1 VSAPEGPQTAGRPSG
16 AVIYDR
22 GYRSYEGERRGR
34 GAIRRAI
41 ARDGIRRI
49 LGLRRKA
56 RRKILPWS
64 LLVIGV
70 VMAAVIIGLHFVA
83 GSISAGIA
91 EGLPSYP
98 NLFDLYS
105 RVALLF
111 IAVTGPEL
119 LIPDRTQGV
128 LSVYFS
134 RPMRV
139 SDYLTGK
146 VLAYL
151 TVAGAIYIVPQI
163 LLHVGLAALSE
174 DGFLAY
180 LGSNLDI
187 LWKVP
192 VVALGF
198 LAVHGGLLAILSS
211 LIDRTGFA
219 AAAYLAILTA
229 GNGIAGV
236 IAAADFPGSNFVAL
250 LALDDHARVVRD
262 WVFDVSLGLYRPEEA
277 GFEPWVSAVAIAMV
291 ALIGSWFAYRRYRE
305 QA

>member
-1 VSAPEGPQTAGRPSG
+1 MIGGAGGGSSG
-16 AVIYDR
+16 MSDAVIYDR

-83 GSISAGIA
+83 GSIAAGIE

-139 SDYLTGK
+139 RDYLAGK
-146 VLAYL
+146 IYAYL
-151 TVAGAIYIVPQI
+151 TVAGAIYVVPQI
-163 LLHVGLAALSE
+163 LLHLGLAGLSD

-180 LGSNLDI
+180 LGANLDV

-192 VVALGF
+192 TAALGF

-236 IAAADFPGSNFVAL
+236 IADADFPGSRFVAL
-250 LALDDHARVVRD
+250 LALDDHARYVRD
-262 WVFDVSLGLYRPEEA
+262 WVFDTSLGLYRPEES
-277 GFEPWVSAVAIAMV
+277 GFEPWVSAVAIALV
-291 ALIGSWFAYRRYRE
+291 AVIGAWFTYRRYRK

>member
-1 VSAPEGPQTAGRPSG
+1 VSLGEGISRSSD

-22 GYRSYEGERRGR
+22 GYRSYEGDRRGR

-56 RRKILPWS
+56 RRKVLPWS
-64 LLVIGV
+64 LIVIGF
-70 VMAAVIIGLHFVA
+70 VMAAVIIGLHFAA
-83 GSISAGIA
+83 GSIAAGVA
-91 EGLPSYP
+91 EGLPTYP
-98 NLFDLYS
+98 HLFDLYS

-111 IAVTGPEL
+111 MAVTGPEL

-139 SDYLTGK
+139 GDYLVGK
-146 VLAYL
+146 LIAYL
-151 TVAGAIYIVPQI
+151 VVAGALYLLPQI
-163 LLHVGLAALSE
+163 LLHLGLAGLSE

-180 LGSNLDI
+180 LGANLDV

-198 LAVHGGLLAILSS
+198 LAVHGGLLAILAS

-236 IAAADFPGSNFVAL
+236 IADADFPGSEFVAL

-262 WVFDVSLGLYRPEEA
+262 WVFDVSLGLYRPQEA
-277 GFEPWVSAVAIAMV
+277 GFEPWVSAVSIALV
-291 ALIGSWFAYRRYRE
+291 AVFGTWFAYRRYRK

>member
-1 VSAPEGPQTAGRPSG
+1 VSGRRSVGPADRLE

-34 GAIRRAI
+34 SAIRWAI

-83 GSISAGIA
+83 GSIAAGVA
-91 EGLPSYP
+91 EGLPTYP
-98 NLFDLYS
+98 HLFDLYS

-139 SDYLTGK
+139 RDYLTGK
-146 VLAYL
+146 LIAYL
-151 TVAGAIYIVPQI
+151 VVAGAIYIVPQI
-163 LLHVGLAALSE
+163 LLHLGLAGLSE
-174 DGFLAY
+174 GGFLAY
-180 LGSNLDI
+180 LGANLDV

-211 LIDRTGFA
+211 LIDRPGFA

-236 IAAADFPGSNFVAL
+236 IADADFPGSKYVAL

-262 WVFDVSLGLYRPEEA
+262 WVFDVSLGLYRPQES
-277 GFEPWVSAVAIAMV
+277 GFEPWVSAAAIAVV
-291 ALIGSWFAYRRYRE
+291 AVVGASFAYRRYRK

>member
-1 VSAPEGPQTAGRPSG
+1 MSLGEGSPRSAD

-56 RRKILPWS
+56 RRKLLPWS
-64 LLVIGV
+64 LIVIGF
-70 VMAAVIIGLHFVA
+70 VMAAVIIGLHFVS
-83 GSISAGIA
+83 GSIAAGAA
-91 EGLPSYP
+91 EGLPTYP

-111 IAVTGPEL
+111 MAVTGPEL

-139 SDYLTGK
+139 GDYLVGK
-146 VLAYL
+146 LIAYL
-151 TVAGAIYIVPQI
+151 AVAGAIYLLPQI
-163 LLHVGLAALSE
+163 LLHLGLAGLSE
-174 DGFLAY
+174 TGFLAY
-180 LGSNLDI
+180 LGANLGV

-198 LAVHGGLLAILSS
+198 LAVHGGLLAILAS

-236 IAAADFPGSNFVAL
+236 IADADFPGSEFVAL

-262 WVFDVSLGLYRPEEA
+262 WVFDVSLGPYRPQEE
-277 GFEPWVSAVAIAMV
+277 GFEPWVSAVAIALV
-291 ALIGSWFAYRRYRE
+291 ALLGAWFAYRRYRK

>member
-1 VSAPEGPQTAGRPSG
+1 VSLAERAPGSSD

-34 GAIRRAI
+34 RAIRRAI

-56 RRKILPWS
+56 RRKVLPWS
-64 LLVIGV
+64 LMVIGF

-83 GSISAGIA
+83 GSIAAAVA
-91 EGLPSYP
+91 EGLPTYP
-98 NLFDLYS
+98 HLFDLYS

-134 RPMRV
+134 RPMKV
-139 SDYLTGK
+139 GDYLLGK
-146 VLAYL
+146 LIAYL
-151 TVAGAIYIVPQI
+151 AVAGAIYLLPQI
-163 LLHVGLAALSE
+163 LLHLGLAGLSDE
-174 DGFLAY
+174 GFLSY
-180 LGSNLDI
+180 LGAHLDI

-192 VVALGF
+192 VVTVGF
-198 LAVHGGLLAILSS
+198 LAVHGGLLAILAS

-236 IAAADFPGSNFVAL
+236 IADADFPGSNFVAL

-262 WVFDVSLGLYRPEEA
+262 WVFDVSLGLYRPQEA
-277 GFEPWVSAVAIAMV
+277 GFEPWVSAVAIAVV
-291 ALIGSWFAYRRYRE
+291 ALVGAWFAYRQYRR

>member
-1 VSAPEGPQTAGRPSG
+1 MSLSEGISRSAD

-34 GAIRRAI
+34 RAIRRAI

-56 RRKILPWS
+56 RRKLLPWS
-64 LLVIGV
+64 LIVIGF

-83 GSISAGIA
+83 GSIAAGVE
-91 EGLPSYP
+91 EGLPTYP

-111 IAVTGPEL
+111 MAVTGPEL

-139 SDYLTGK
+139 GDYLVGK
-146 VLAYL
+146 LIAYL
-151 TVAGAIYIVPQI
+151 AVAGAIYLLPQI
-163 LLHVGLAALSE
+163 LLHLGLAGLSE
-174 DGFLAY
+174 GGFLAY
-180 LGSNLDI
+180 LGANLDV

-198 LAVHGGLLAILSS
+198 LAVHGGLLAILAS

-236 IAAADFPGSNFVAL
+236 IADADFPGSEFVAL

-262 WVFDVSLGLYRPEEA
+262 WVFDVSLGLYRPQEE
-277 GFEPWVSAVAIAMV
+277 GFEPWVSAVAIALV
-291 ALIGSWFAYRRYRE
+291 ALFGAWFAYRRYRK

>member
-1 VSAPEGPQTAGRPSG
+1 MSLAEGAPGSSD

-34 GAIRRAI
+34 RAIRRAI

-56 RRKILPWS
+56 RRKVLPWS
-64 LLVIGV
+64 LMVIGF

-83 GSISAGIA
+83 GSIAAAVA
-91 EGLPSYP
+91 EGLPTYP
-98 NLFDLYS
+98 HLFDLYS

-134 RPMRV
+134 RPMKV
-139 SDYLTGK
+139 GDYLLGK
-146 VLAYL
+146 LIAYL
-151 TVAGAIYIVPQI
+151 AVAGAIYLLPQI
-163 LLHVGLAALSE
+163 LLHLGLAGLSDE
-174 DGFLAY
+174 GFLSY
-180 LGSNLDI
+180 LGAHLDI

-192 VVALGF
+192 VVTVGF
-198 LAVHGGLLAILSS
+198 LAVHGGLLAILAS

-236 IAAADFPGSNFVAL
+236 IADADFPGSNFVAL

-262 WVFDVSLGLYRPEEA
+262 WVFDVSLGLYRPQEA
-277 GFEPWVSAVAIAMV
+277 GFEPWVSAVAIAVV
-291 ALIGSWFAYRRYRE
+291 ALVGAWFAYRQYRK

>member
-1 VSAPEGPQTAGRPSG
+1 VSGRHSTGSTAHTSD

-22 GYRSYEGERRGR
+22 GYRSYEGERKGR

-83 GSISAGIA
+83 GSIAAGIE
-91 EGLPSYP
+91 EGLPTYP
-98 NLFDLYS
+98 ELFDLYS
-105 RVALLF
+105 WIALLF
-111 IAVTGPEL
+111 IAVTCTEL

-139 SDYLTGK
+139 SDYLAGK
-146 VLAYL
+146 LYAYL
-151 TVAGAIYIVPQI
+151 TVAGAIYVVPQI
-163 LLHVGLAALSE
+163 LLHLGLAGLSE
-174 DGFLAY
+174 TGFLSY
-180 LGSNLDI
+180 LGAHLDV
-187 LWKVP
+187 LWKIP
-192 VVALGF
+192 VAALAF
-198 LAVHGGLLAILSS
+198 LAVHGGLLAVLSS

-236 IAAADFPGSNFVAL
+236 IADAGIFGSRYVSL
-250 LALDDHARVVRD
+250 LALSDHPRVVRD
-262 WVFDVSLGLYRPEEA
+262 WVFDVNLGDYRPELA
-277 GFEPWVSAVAIAMV
+277 GFEPWVSAVAIALV
-291 ALIGSWFAYRRYRE
+291 ALIGAWFAYWRYRK

>member
-1 VSAPEGPQTAGRPSG
+1 MSLGEGISRSSD

-34 GAIRRAI
+34 RAIRGAI

-56 RRKILPWS
+56 RRKLLPWS
-64 LLVIGV
+64 LIVIGF

-83 GSISAGIA
+83 GSIAAGVA
-91 EGLPSYP
+91 EGLPTYP

-111 IAVTGPEL
+111 MAVTGPEL

-139 SDYLTGK
+139 GDYLVGK
-146 VLAYL
+146 LIAYL
-151 TVAGAIYIVPQI
+151 AVAGAIYLLPQI
-163 LLHVGLAALSE
+163 LLHLGLAGLSE
-174 DGFLAY
+174 EGFLAY
-180 LGSNLDI
+180 LGANLGV
-187 LWKVP
+187 LWKAP

-198 LAVHGGLLAILSS
+198 LAVHGGLLAILAS

-236 IAAADFPGSNFVAL
+236 IADADFPGSEFVAL

-262 WVFDVSLGLYRPEEA
+262 WVFDVSLGLYRPQEE
-277 GFEPWVSAVAIAMV
+277 GFEPWVSAVAIALV
-291 ALIGSWFAYRRYRE
+291 ALLGAWFAYRRYRK

>member
-1 VSAPEGPQTAGRPSG
+1 MIGGAGGGSSG
-16 AVIYDR
+16 MSDAVIYDR

-41 ARDGIRRI
+41 ARYGIRRI

-70 VMAAVIIGLHFVA
+70 VMAAVIIGPHFVA
-83 GSISAGIA
+83 GSIAAGIE

-139 SDYLTGK
+139 RDYLAGK
-146 VLAYL
+146 IYAYL
-151 TVAGAIYIVPQI
+151 TVAGAIYVVPQI
-163 LLHVGLAALSE
+163 LLHLGLAGLSD

-180 LGSNLDI
+180 LGANLDV

-192 VVALGF
+192 TAALGF

-236 IAAADFPGSNFVAL
+236 IADADFPGSRFVAL
-250 LALDDHARVVRD
+250 LALDDHARYVRD
-262 WVFDVSLGLYRPEEA
+262 WVFDTSLGLYRPEES
-277 GFEPWVSAVAIAMV
+277 GFEPWVSAVAIALV
-291 ALIGSWFAYRRYRE
+291 AVIGAWFTYRRYRK

>member
-1 VSAPEGPQTAGRPSG
+1 VSLAERAPGSSD

-34 GAIRRAI
+34 RAIRRAI

-56 RRKILPWS
+56 RRKVLPWS
-64 LLVIGV
+64 LMVIGF

-83 GSISAGIA
+83 GSIAAAVA
-91 EGLPSYP
+91 EGLPTYP
-98 NLFDLYS
+98 HLFDLYS

-134 RPMRV
+134 RPMKV
-139 SDYLTGK
+139 GDYLLGK
-146 VLAYL
+146 LIAYL
-151 TVAGAIYIVPQI
+151 AVAGAIYLLPQI
-163 LLHVGLAALSE
+163 LLHLGLAGLSDE
-174 DGFLAY
+174 GFLSY
-180 LGSNLDI
+180 LGAHLDI

-192 VVALGF
+192 VVTVGF
-198 LAVHGGLLAILSS
+198 LAVHGGLLAILAS

-236 IAAADFPGSNFVAL
+236 IADADFPGSNFVAL

-262 WVFDVSLGLYRPEEA
+262 WVFDVSLGLYRPQEA
-277 GFEPWVSAVAIAMV
+277 GFEPWVSAVAIAVV
-291 ALIGSWFAYRRYRE
+291 ALVGAWFAYRQYRK

>member
-1 VSAPEGPQTAGRPSG
+1 VSLAEGAPGSSD

-34 GAIRRAI
+34 RAIRRAI

-56 RRKILPWS
+56 RRKVLPWS
-64 LLVIGV
+64 LMVIGF

-83 GSISAGIA
+83 GSIAAAVA
-91 EGLPSYP
+91 EGLPTYP
-98 NLFDLYS
+98 HLFDLYS

-134 RPMRV
+134 RPMKV
-139 SDYLTGK
+139 GDFLLGK
-146 VLAYL
+146 LIAYL
-151 TVAGAIYIVPQI
+151 AVAGAIYLLPQI
-163 LLHVGLAALSE
+163 LLHLGLAGLSDE
-174 DGFLAY
+174 GFLSY
-180 LGSNLDI
+180 LGAHLDI

-192 VVALGF
+192 VVTVGF
-198 LAVHGGLLAILSS
+198 LAVHGGLLAILAS

-236 IAAADFPGSNFVAL
+236 IADADFPGSNFVAL

-262 WVFDVSLGLYRPEEA
+262 WVFDVSLGLYRPQEA
-277 GFEPWVSAVAIAMV
+277 GFEPWVSAVAIAVV
-291 ALIGSWFAYRRYRE
+291 ALVGAWFAYRQYRKE
-305 QA
+305 A

>member
-1 VSAPEGPQTAGRPSG
+1 VSD

-34 GAIRRAI
+34 SSIRRAI
-41 ARDGIRRI
+41 AGDGIRRV

-64 LLVIGV
+64 LLITGV

-83 GSISAGIA
+83 GSIAAGVS
-91 EGLPSYP
+91 EGLPTYP

-119 LIPDRTQGV
+119 LGPDRSQGV

-139 SDYLTGK
+139 GDYLTGK
-146 VLAYL
+146 LMAYL
-151 TVAGAIYIVPQI
+151 SVAGAIYVVPQV
-163 LLHVGLAALSE
+163 LLHLGLAGLSD
-174 DGFLAY
+174 DGFLSY
-180 LGSNLDI
+180 LGANLDI
-187 LWKVP
+187 LWQVP
-192 VVALGF
+192 LVALGF
-198 LAVHGGLLAILSS
+198 LAVHGGVLAVISGS
-211 LIDRTGFA
+211 VDRTGFA
-219 AAAYLAILTA
+219 AAAYLGILTA
-229 GNGIAGV
+229 GNGLAGV
-236 IAAADFPGSNFVAL
+236 IADTGIPGSRFVAL

-262 WVFDVSLGLYRPEEA
+262 WVFGSNLGLYRPEEF
-277 GFEPWVSAVAIAMV
+277 GFDPWVSAVSIAVVAIVGGGWAY
-291 ALIGSWFAYRRYRE
+291 GRYRRL
-305 QA
+305 A

>member
-1 VSAPEGPQTAGRPSG
+1 MSGWQGAGPPARLD

-22 GYRSYEGERRGR
+22 GYRSYEGERQGR
-34 GAIRRAI
+34 AAIRRAV

-83 GSISAGIA
+83 GSIAAGIA
-91 EGLPSYP
+91 EGLPTYP
-98 NLFDLYS
+98 HLFDLYS

-139 SDYLTGK
+139 GDYLTGK
-146 VLAYL
+146 LIAYL

-163 LLHVGLAALSE
+163 LLHLGLAGLSE

-180 LGSNLDI
+180 LGANLGV

-219 AAAYLAILTA
+219 AAAYLAVLTA

-236 IAAADFPGSNFVAL
+236 IADADFPGSEYVAL

-262 WVFDVSLGLYRPEEA
+262 WIFDVSLGLYRPQEE
-277 GFEPWVSAVAIAMV
+277 GFEPWVSAVAIALV
-291 ALIGSWFAYRRYRE
+291 ALIGAWFAYRRYRKL
-305 QA
+305 A

>member
-1 VSAPEGPQTAGRPSG
+1 VSD

-34 GAIRRAI
+34 SAIRRAI

-83 GSISAGIA
+83 GSLAAGLE

-98 NLFDLYS
+98 DLFDLYS
-105 RVALLF
+105 RIALLF

-146 VLAYL
+146 LIAYL
-151 TVAGAIYIVPQI
+151 TVAGAIYVVPQL
-163 LLHVGLAALSE
+163 LLHLGLAGLS
-174 DGFLAY
+174 DAGFLSY

-192 VVALGF
+192 AVALGF

-219 AAAYLAILTA
+219 AAAYLAILIA

-236 IAAADFPGSNFVAL
+236 IADAGFAGSRYVSL
-250 LALDDHARVVRD
+250 LALDDHARFVRD
-262 WVFDVSLGLYRPEEA
+262 WVFGSDLGLYRPEES
-277 GFEPWVSAVAIAMV
+277 GFEPWVSAVSIAVV
-291 ALIGSWFAYRRYRE
+291 AVFGAWFAYRRYRK

>member
-1 VSAPEGPQTAGRPSG
+1 MSAREDILATPAGSD

-22 GYRSYEGERRGR
+22 GYRSYQGERRGR

-56 RRKILPWS
+56 RRKVLPWS
-64 LLVIGV
+64 MLIIGV

-91 EGLPSYP
+91 EGLPTYP
-98 NLFDLYS
+98 ELFDLYS

-119 LIPDRTQGV
+119 LIPDRSQGV

-134 RPMRV
+134 RPMKV
-139 SDYLTGK
+139 GDYLTGK
-146 VLAYL
+146 LLAYL
-151 TVAGAIYIVPQI
+151 TVAGAIYVVPQL
-163 LLHVGLAALSE
+163 LLHLGLAGLSDE
-174 DGFLAY
+174 GFLSY
-180 LGSNLDI
+180 LGGNLDV

-192 VVALGF
+192 AVALGF

-236 IAAADFPGSNFVAL
+236 IADADFPGSGLVAL

-262 WVFDVSLGLYRPEEA
+262 WVFGVSLGLYRPQEE
-277 GFEPWVSAVAIAMV
+277 GFEPWVSALAIAFV
-291 ALIGSWFAYRRYRE
+291 ALIGGWFAYRRYRK

>member
-1 VSAPEGPQTAGRPSG
+1 MTTDERSG
-16 AVIYDR
+16 SSGLSDAVIYDR

-83 GSISAGIA
+83 GSIAAGID

-98 NLFDLYS
+98 DLFDLYS

-139 SDYLTGK
+139 SDYLAGK
-146 VLAYL
+146 VYAYL
-151 TVAGAIYIVPQI
+151 TVAGAIYVVPQV
-163 LLHVGLAALSE
+163 LLHLGLAGLSD
-174 DGFLAY
+174 DGFLSY
-180 LGSNLDI
+180 LGANLDV
-187 LWKVP
+187 LWQVP

-236 IAAADFPGSNFVAL
+236 IADADFPGSRFIAL
-250 LALDDHARVVRD
+250 LALDDHARYVRD
-262 WVFDVSLGLYRPEEA
+262 WVFDVSLGLYRPEES
-277 GFEPWVSAVAIAMV
+277 GFEPWVSAVAIALV
-291 ALIGSWFAYRRYRE
+291 AVIGSWFAYWRYRK